1 MPVFFDELVALYGNG
16 GDTDALPSVRPY
28 ADYLVWLAAQNHDAA
43 LGTWR
48 EYLVGLDGPTR
59 LAPPRA
65 QDGSPAIPQRWE
77 ADLPTELTARLQA
90 LARQRGLTLNTVVQ
104 GLWAVLLGRLTG
116 RDDVV
121 FGVTVAGRPAELA
134 GVERMVGLFINTL
147 LARILV
153 NDDRPLADWLREIQ
167 AKQAEADQFAFSS
180 LADVQCWSEVPGGT
194 PLFDSILVFENY
206 PVDRSLDGQPGGLK
220 VSDGRAF
227 EQTNYPL
234 SLEIVPEVRT
244 LVRLRYDTGRFGA
257 ATVRLLLDQIL
268 TLLEAFAA
276 DLGRTLGDL
285 ASPAPAGRP
294 APVVPHRETH
304 VTRRGD
310 AAPGRRTGG
319 PATRE
324 ESRLAAIWRV
334 EVRPGGP
341 RPPLFLMPGAG
352 GNVLYFHPLAKRLSP
367 GRAIFGLQAI
377 GLDGTTP
384 PLTQVE
390 EIAARNLESVRRVA
404 PSGPYILAGHSFG
417 GRVAFEMSQQLRRQ
431 GNEVGLLAIL
441 DTPAPVAGPDPACGS
456 WDDARWLVA
465 IAGEVGTFL
474 GVDLE
479 ITYEQLAGCDRDAQL
494 DLVIDRIADH
504 GRWLLTG
511 ADASQLRA
519 FLAVYKANFE
529 TNYHPASDV
538 HPVPIVLFRA
548 GESRPGDVP
557 PTDEVAALMREPTW
571 GWGRFA
577 EGPVEVVDLPGD
589 HLSSCSSPTSRCSR
603 NDWNGSWIAL
613 PGQDGA
619 RR

>member
-1 MPVFFDELVALYGNG
+1 MKMDGPLVRLASGRHLLVLTNHHILLEGWSMPVFFDELVALYGNG

-59 LAPPRA
+59 LAPTRA

-147 LARILV
+147 PARILV

-304 VTRRGD
+304 GTRRGD
-310 AAPGRRTGG
+310 AVPGRRTGG

-324 ESRLAAIWRV
+324 ESRLAASRV
-334 EVRPGGP
+334 SRGVQGQLRDELPPSFRRSSRPH
-341 RPPLFLMPGAG
+341 RPVP
-352 GNVLYFHPLAKRLSP
+352 
-367 GRAIFGLQAI
+367 
-377 GLDGTTP
+377 
-384 PLTQVE
+384 
-390 EIAARNLESVRRVA
+390 
-404 PSGPYILAGHSFG
+404 G
-417 GRVAFEMSQQLRRQ
+417 GRVAPGRCAAHRR
-431 GNEVGLLAIL
+431 GRR
-441 DTPAPVAGPDPACGS
+441 S
-456 WDDARWLVA
+456 DAR
-465 IAGEVGTFL
+465 T
-474 GVDLE
+474 DL
-479 ITYEQLAGCDRDAQL
+479 
-494 DLVIDRIADH
+494 
-504 GRWLLTG
+504 
-511 ADASQLRA
+511 
-519 FLAVYKANFE
+519 
-529 TNYHPASDV
+529 
-538 HPVPIVLFRA
+538 
-548 GESRPGDVP
+548 
-557 PTDEVAALMREPTW
+557 W